1 MVVVGGPRRQVEGN
15 LVLME
20 GDRRLGEVVGGGGP
34 AVGAGCVVDNHNG
47 SLNLTTGTPRLAPTL
62 APPPHIVALV
72 AVHRVDSSG
81 IVSSNTSLGFSPHG
95 ASVALVH
102 TLVPLLPGKV
112 GLAVNRRMLVDLVA
126 SLVDLM
132 ASSTSSFPA

>member
-1 MVVVGGPRRQVEGN
+1 M
-15 LVLME
+15 
-20 GDRRLGEVVGGGGP
+20 
-34 AVGAGCVVDNHNG
+34 GAGCVVDNHNR

-62 APPPHIVALV
+62 APSPDIVALV
-72 AVHRVDSSG
+72 AVHWVDSPP

-102 TLVPLLPGKV
+102 TLLPLLV

-126 SLVDLM
+126 SLVDLV

>member
-1 MVVVGGPRRQVEGN
+1 M
-15 LVLME
+15 
-20 GDRRLGEVVGGGGP
+20 
-34 AVGAGCVVDNHNG
+34 GAGGVVDNHNR

-62 APPPHIVALV
+62 APPPNIVALV
-72 AVHRVDSSG
+72 AVHRVDSPG
-81 IVSSNTSLGFSPHG
+81 IVSSNTSLGFSPHR

-102 TLVPLLPGKV
+102 TLLPLLAGKV

-126 SLVDLM
+126 SLVDLV

>member
-1 MVVVGGPRRQVEGN
+1 M
-15 LVLME
+15 
-20 GDRRLGEVVGGGGP
+20 
-34 AVGAGCVVDNHNG
+34 GAGGVVDDHNG
-47 SLNLTTGTPRLAPTL
+47 SLDLTTGTPRLAPTL

-72 AVHRVDSSG
+72 AVHRVDSPG

-102 TLVPLLPGKV
+102 TLVPLLAGKV
-112 GLAVNRRMLVDLVA
+112 GLAVNRRMLVDLVT